1 MVKKTLIIL
10 SLICLFTECSSA
22 LGASA
27 PIQPITMAPGISTVP
42 PAIVPQSV
50 SFENC
55 YKYYKMDSQRL
66 FYLTLAGVN
75 ANRFRI
81 DEIQS
86 KSGYVL
92 FTIAKKQFLA
102 NVITIDSKNS
112 LLKITP
118 CDNTYFFP
126 IGIVQNMFKYI
137 ELNVGTPIEKLI
149 VL

>member
-1 MVKKTLIIL
+1 MVRKTLIIL
-10 SLICLFTECSSA
+10 SLICLFTGCASA